1 MELWTRNGLQ
11 WTRADVIF
19 FAACFGL
26 MLLHPLLNGF
36 PLLFPD
42 SWAYCAECPDG
53 TRSPV
58 LGCAT
63 RPLVA
68 AAGIWG
74 YVVFQCAAVAWVFTL
89 LTGAVFQRRDAAA
102 VLAAIVVSGAGIF
115 AGWVLADVWTLAGL
129 ICLFA
134 VSSGCAS
141 PPTLLLLAFA
151 LATHFGNF
159 PVYAA
164 TAFGFLP
171 FVRER
176 LKFTLRVVVCTLA
189 ALSLAAASNL
199 LGGRLKLTSGNG
211 PSFLAARMLHDFP
224 GLIEDVCRERPDFG
238 LCRHKAEVLHW
249 SQADPG
255 SFIWI
260 FIDQLGY
267 DSAEFSRLSGEL
279 VLYSLSKY
287 PGYYPRH
294 LAAAVR
300 NTLELLSVYE
310 LSDGHTPYAAEPYV
324 FETMQP
330 HFPGQGDR
338 YRESLQGD
346 GRLQAL
352 LKAVEVPLT
361 ALVWVSTLAGFAY
374 AVARRRSLGDDPLA
388 RFAVFA
394 LVAVLANAFFMSTIS
409 GVFGRYHARL
419 GFLLLFPGIA
429 LAARGLHALA
439 RRAIRRFSLHP

>member
-11 WTRADVIF
+11 WTRGDVIF

-26 MLLHPLLNGF
+26 LLLHPLLNGF

-63 RPLVA
+63 RPLVKV
-68 AAGIWG
+68 AGIWG
-74 YVVFQCAAVAWVFTL
+74 YVVFQCTAVAWVFTFL
-89 LTGAVFQRRDAAA
+89 SGAMFQRRDAVA
-102 VLAAIVVSGAGIF
+102 VLAAIVLSGAGIF

-134 VSSGCAS
+134 VSAGRAAPSM
-141 PPTLLLLAFA
+141 LLLLSFA

-159 PVYAA
+159 PVFSA
-164 TAFGFLP
+164 TALGFLP

-176 LKFTLRVVVCTLA
+176 LTFALRVVVCFLA
-189 ALSLAAASNL
+189 ALSLVVASNL
-199 LGGRLKLTSGNG
+199 VGGRLALTSGNG
-211 PSFLAARMLHDFP
+211 PSFLAARMLHDIP
-224 GLIEDVCRERPDFG
+224 ELIEDVCRDTPDFG

-260 FIDQLGY
+260 FIDQLGFE
-267 DSAEFSRLSGEL
+267 AEEFSRLSGEL
-279 VLYSLSKY
+279 VRYSLSKF

-294 LAAAVR
+294 LEAAVR
-300 NTLELLSVYE
+300 NTFGLLAFYE
-310 LSDGHTPYAAEPYV
+310 LSDGHTPYAVDPYV

-338 YRESLQGD
+338 YRESRQGD

-352 LKAVEVPLT
+352 LEAAEMPLT
-361 ALVWVSTLAGFAY
+361 ALLWLSTVAGAIY
-374 AVARRRSLGDDPLA
+374 AAARRRALGDDPLP

-419 GFLLLFPGIA
+419 GFLLIFPGVA
-429 LAARGLHALA
+429 LAARGLRALA
-439 RRAIRRFSLHP
+439 QGGLRHPWSRP

>member
-1 MELWTRNGLQ
+1 MELWNRNGLQ
-11 WTRADVIF
+11 WTRRESLF
-19 FAACFGL
+19 FLACVGL
-26 MLLHPLLNGF
+26 LLLHPLLNGY

-68 AAGIWG
+68 VAGIWG
-74 YVVFQCAAVAWVFTL
+74 YVVFQCAAVAFAFTL
-89 LTGAVFQRRDAAA
+89 LSGAVFQRRDAVA

-134 VSSGCAS
+134 VSAGCAA
-141 PPTLLLLAFA
+141 PPILLLLSFA

-159 PVYAA
+159 PVFAA
-164 TAFGFLP
+164 TALGFLP

-176 LKFTLRVVVCTLA
+176 LKFALRVAACILA
-189 ALSLAAASNL
+189 ALAFVVASNL
-199 LGGRLKLTSGNG
+199 IGGRLTLTSGNG
-211 PSFLAARMLHDFP
+211 ASFLAARMLHDHP

-238 LCRHKAEVLHW
+238 LCRHQAEVLHW
-249 SQADPG
+249 SQADSG

-267 DSAEFSRLSGEL
+267 EAEEINRLSGEL
-279 VLYSLSKY
+279 VRYSLSKF

-300 NTLELLSVYE
+300 NTFDLVSFYE
-310 LSDGHTPYAAEPYV
+310 LSDGHTPVAVQPYV

-330 HFPGQGDR
+330 HFPGQGER
-338 YRESLQGD
+338 YRESRQGD

-352 LKAVEVPLT
+352 LKALETPLT
-361 ALVWVSTLAGFAY
+361 VLFWLSTVAGCAY
-374 AVARRRSLGDDPLA
+374 AAARRRALGDDALA

-394 LVAVLANAFFMSTIS
+394 LVAVLANAFFMSNIS

-419 GFLLLFPGIA
+419 GFLLIFPGVA
-429 LAARGLHALA
+429 LAARGLRALA
-439 RRAIRRFSLHP
+439 QQVLRHPPFRP

>member
-1 MELWTRNGLQ
+1 MKLWNRNGLQ
-11 WTRADVIF
+11 WTRGDALF
-19 FAACFGL
+19 FAACLGL
-26 MLLHPLLNGF
+26 LLLHPLLNGYPF
-36 PLLFPD
+36 LFGD
-42 SWAYCAECPDG
+42 SWAYCAECPDS

-74 YVVFQCAAVAWVFTL
+74 YVVFQCAAVAFAFTVL
-89 LTGAVFQRRDAAA
+89 SGAVFQRRDAAA

-129 ICLFA
+129 ICLFV

-141 PPTLLLLAFA
+141 PPILLLLAFA

-159 PVYAA
+159 PVFTAA
-164 TAFGFLP
+164 ALGFLP

-176 LKFTLRVVVCTLA
+176 LKFALRVAVCILVALALVV
-189 ALSLAAASNL
+189 ASNL
-199 LGGRLKLTSGNG
+199 IGGTLKFTSGNG
-211 PSFLAARMLHDFP
+211 PGFLASRMLHDFP
-224 GLIEDVCRERPDFG
+224 ELIEDVCRDRPGFG

-255 SFIWI
+255 SFMWI
-260 FIDQLGY
+260 FVEELRYGA
-267 DSAEFSRLSGEL
+267 AEFDRLSREL
-279 VLYSLSKY
+279 VLYSLSKF

-300 NTLELLSVYE
+300 NTFGLLSFYE
-310 LSDGHTPYAAEPYV
+310 ISDGHTPYAVDPYV

-330 HFPGQGDR
+330 HFPGQGNR
-338 YRESLQGD
+338 YRESPQGA

-352 LKAVEVPLT
+352 LKAVEMPLT
-361 ALVWVSTLAGFAY
+361 ALFWLSAVAGCAY
-374 AVARRRSLGDDPLA
+374 AAARRRSLGDDPLA

-394 LVAVLANAFFMSTIS
+394 LIAVFANAFFMSTIS

-419 GFLLLFPGIA
+419 GFLLIFPGIA
-429 LAARGLHALA
+429 FAARGLRALA
-439 RRAIRRFSLHP
+439 QRALRHPPFRP